1 MGGASAFRGFVG
13 MDPDEVGRLAGDTL
27 RAADRLDE
35 LAVEIQRTLDSV
47 SMLVPGA
54 PTVAPRIRELA
65 DRLREAAGDAR
76 TRAQRA
82 RESVYWHDV
91 VSPGY
96 WSPRASR
103 LTDPTSSEVGA
114 GLSGASHMLEKYHEG
129 EDAQRMGHA
138 GRKTS
143 ARSKL
148 VRQGHLPGDPQ
159 PAIPR
164 EMPPAEL
171 PLPLDKSKPPVWA
184 KDASKALGAV
194 SAVTTVYGAGVGQWE
209 RDQAE
214 YPEIGVGQRLGRAT
228 QHAIVEG
235 GASAAGSWAGGTL
248 GATVGGVCGP
258 FAVVCGAGGAVVGAY
273 VGAKVGTM
281 AGHAAERGS
290 EALGARAG
298 EVYERNRKRVSD
310 TVLDSPSQDFG
321 ESEAGSRGRVSST
334 FVDPTAGAD

>member
-1 MGGASAFRGFVG
+1 MGGASGFRGFVG

-54 PTVAPRIRELA
+54 PMVAPRIRELA
-65 DRLREAAGDAR
+65 DRLREAARDAR
-76 TRAQRA
+76 NRAQRV
-82 RESVYWHDV
+82 RESVYWRDV
-91 VSPGY
+91 VSSGY
-96 WSPRASR
+96 WAPRASR

-129 EDAQRMGHA
+129 EGAQRTGHA

-148 VRQGHLPGDPQ
+148 VRHGHLPGDPK
-159 PAIPR
+159 PALPR
-164 EMPPAEL
+164 EVPPAEL

-194 SAVTTVYGAGVGQWE
+194 SAVTTIYGAGVGQWK

-214 YPEIGVGQRLGRAT
+214 YPEIGVAQRVGRAT

-235 GASAAGSWAGGTL
+235 GASAAGSWGGGTL
-248 GATVGGVCGP
+248 GAMVGGACGP
-258 FAVVCGAGGAVVGAY
+258 LAVVCGAGGAVVGAY
-273 VGAKVGTM
+273 VGAKVWATV
-281 AGHAAERGS
+281 GHAAEREG
-290 EALGARAG
+290 EALGATAD
-298 EVYERNRKRVSD
+298 EVYARNRNRVSNSF
-310 TVLDSPSQDFG
+310 LDSPSEDFG
-321 ESEAGSRGRVSST
+321 EPEAGSRGRVSST
-334 FVDPTAGAD
+334 FVDPTADAD